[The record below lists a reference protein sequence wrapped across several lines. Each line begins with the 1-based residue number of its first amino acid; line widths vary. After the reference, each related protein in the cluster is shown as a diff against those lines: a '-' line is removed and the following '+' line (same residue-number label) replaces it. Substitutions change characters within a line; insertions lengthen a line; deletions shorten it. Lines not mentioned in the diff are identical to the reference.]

1 MSDDNQTQPNP
12 IPVRVVRQQGQ
23 AALIEW
29 QDLLGDTVRGVVPSI
44 SLIHYPDGQTHA
56 DVEGA
61 TLYGVDFAGLEL
73 PTITPGDIAQMLHA
87 RDLWTADDI
96 MKRRGDLLAALE
108 QIKAAYTKAIIQY
121 SGGNHNG

>member
-29 QDLLGDTVRGVVPSI
+29 QDLLGDTVRGVVPALA
-44 SLIHYPDGQTHA
+44 LIHYPDGKVLA
-56 DVEGA
+56 DVESA

-96 MKRRGDLLAALE
+96 LKRRGDLLAALE
-108 QIKAAYTKAIIQY
+108 QIKAAHLRAIIKFL
-121 SGGNHNG
+121 GGNHNG